1 MLFNTAKQN
10 HRNLFSGI
18 KQNLYLC
25 GLKRN
30 NMAITKETFR
40 TLIKEGQ
47 EEIRNVELY
56 DRPFDF
62 EEQGRYVLVGVRQA
76 GKSYML
82 YKRAKQLLAT
92 GSQPEDIVYINF
104 DDERLVGM
112 TSDDFDLILQAY
124 QSVYDRTPIL
134 FFDEIQN
141 VEGWEHFARRLA
153 NRKYQVFITG
163 SNAKMLSRDIQ
174 TILGGRYFD
183 EVIYPYSFH
192 EYLEAQGIVLS
203 QEWQYGSERSKVQ
216 QAFSQYLN
224 WGGFPELLLYRNKRH
239 WLNDLYEK
247 ILLGDII
254 QRNKVKN
261 ELALRLTLKRMAE
274 SVMQPT
280 SYTRIAKLVKATG
293 VSTSTASV
301 IDYVKYVQDACMM
314 FSIENFASKFVEKET
329 VKKHYF
335 VDNGLLNIYLTNA
348 ETSLLENVCAIHLR
362 KKYEKN
368 LYFYNK
374 NVEVDFFI
382 PDEAYAVQASYSI
395 LAESA
400 HDTYDREVGA
410 LKKLNA
416 FSPLKRMEIVTYDE
430 EATLDIGNGQTI
442 AVMPAWKWLLQ
453 ETL

>member
-1 MLFNTAKQN
+1 
-10 HRNLFSGI
+10 
-18 KQNLYLC
+18 
-25 GLKRN
+25 
-30 NMAITKETFR
+30 MAITKETFR

-92 GSQPEDIVYINF
+92 DSQPEDIVYINF

-153 NRKYQVFITG
+153 NRKYRVFITG

-174 TILGGRYFD
+174 TVLGGRYFD

-301 IDYVKYVQDACMM
+301 IDYVKYAKDACMM

-348 ETSLLENVCAIHLR
+348 ETSLLENVCAIHLHE
-362 KKYEKN
+362 KYEKN

-374 NVEVDFFI
+374 NMEVDFFI

-442 AVMPAWKWLLQ
+442 AVVPAWKWLLQ

>member
-1 MLFNTAKQN
+1 MKF
-10 HRNLFSGI
+10 
-18 KQNLYLC
+18 
-25 GLKRN
+25 
-30 NMAITKETFR
+30 MAISKETFR

-82 YKRAKQLLAT
+82 YKRAKQFLAA

-112 TSDDFDLILQAY
+112 SADDFDLILQAY
-124 QSVYDRTPIL
+124 QSVYDRTPVL

-141 VEGWEHFARRLA
+141 VGGWEHFARRLA
-153 NRKYQVFITG
+153 NRKYRVFITG

-183 EVIYPYSFH
+183 EIIYPYSFH
-192 EYLEAQGIVLS
+192 EYIEAQGIALS
-203 QEWQYGSERSKVQ
+203 KEWQYGSERAKVQ
-216 QAFSQYLN
+216 QLFSQYLN

-261 ELALRLTLKRMAE
+261 ELALRMTLKRMAE
-274 SVMQPT
+274 SVKQPT
-280 SYTRIAKLVKATG
+280 SHTRIAKLVKATG

-301 IDYVKYVQDACMM
+301 IEYVKYAQNACML
-314 FSIENFASKFVEKET
+314 FSLENYASKFVEKET

-335 VDNGLLNIYLTNA
+335 VDNGLLNIYLTDA
-348 ETSLLENVCAIHLR
+348 ESSLLENVCAIHLH
-362 KKYEKN
+362 KKYGKK

-382 PDEAYAVQASYSI
+382 PDEACAIQASYSI
-395 LAESA
+395 MAENA
-400 HDTYDREVGA
+400 HDTYDREVNA
-410 LKKLNA
+410 LKKLDN
-416 FSPLKRMEIVTYDE
+416 FMPLKRMVIVTYDE
-430 EATLDIGNGQTI
+430 EATIDIADGKTI
-442 AVMPAWKWLLQ
+442 EVVPAWKWLLDNKI
-453 ETL
+453 

>member
-1 MLFNTAKQN
+1 
-10 HRNLFSGI
+10 
-18 KQNLYLC
+18 
-25 GLKRN
+25 
-30 NMAITKETFR
+30 MAITKETFR

-112 TSDDFDLILQAY
+112 TFGDFDLILQAY
-124 QSVYDRTPIL
+124 LSVYDRTPIL

-141 VEGWEHFARRLA
+141 VGGWEHFARRLA
-153 NRKYQVFITG
+153 NRKYRVFITG

-174 TILGGRYFD
+174 TVLGGRYFD

-301 IDYVKYVQDACMM
+301 IDYVKYAQDACMM

-368 LYFYNK
+368 LHFYNK

-395 LAESA
+395 LAENA

-416 FSPLKRMEIVTYDE
+416 LSPLKSMEIVTYDE

-442 AVMPAWKWLLQ
+442 AVVPAWKWLLQ
-453 ETL
+453 KNQ

>member
-1 MLFNTAKQN
+1 
-10 HRNLFSGI
+10 
-18 KQNLYLC
+18 
-25 GLKRN
+25 
-30 NMAITKETFR
+30 MAISKETFR

-82 YKRAKQLLAT
+82 YKRAKQFLAA

-112 TSDDFDLILQAY
+112 SADDFDLILQAY
-124 QSVYDRTPIL
+124 QSVYDRTPVL

-141 VEGWEHFARRLA
+141 VGGWEHFARRLA
-153 NRKYQVFITG
+153 NRKYRVFITG

-183 EVIYPYSFH
+183 EIIYPYSFH
-192 EYLEAQGIVLS
+192 EYIEAQGIALS
-203 QEWQYGSERSKVQ
+203 KEWQYGSERAKVQ
-216 QAFSQYLN
+216 QLFSQYLN

-261 ELALRLTLKRMAE
+261 ELALRMTLKRMAE
-274 SVMQPT
+274 SVKQPT
-280 SYTRIAKLVKATG
+280 SHTRIAKLVKATG

-301 IDYVKYVQDACMM
+301 IEYVKYAQNACML
-314 FSIENFASKFVEKET
+314 FSLENYASKFVEKET

-335 VDNGLLNIYLTNA
+335 VDNGLLNIYLTDA
-348 ETSLLENVCAIHLR
+348 ESSLLENVCAIHLH
-362 KKYEKN
+362 KKYGKK

-382 PDEAYAVQASYSI
+382 PDEACAIQASYSI
-395 LAESA
+395 MAENA
-400 HDTYDREVGA
+400 HDTYDREVNA
-410 LKKLNA
+410 LKKLDN
-416 FSPLKRMEIVTYDE
+416 FMPLKRMVIVTYDE
-430 EATLDIGNGQTI
+430 EATIDIADGKTI
-442 AVMPAWKWLLQ
+442 EVVPAWKWLLDNKI
-453 ETL
+453 